1 MSWLKN
7 LFGGKN
13 ASSSAK
19 KRPAAKTYNP
29 PSNRAALLKEAMAIQ
44 ERGRAHVQAVLEKT
58 FAELSAKPPKPSDQE
73 AMTRLLELRRAVL
86 AMRRA
91 GDHEGQRAK
100 VLAGVKGLM
109 GGPPKPKP

>member
-1 MSWLKN
+1 MSWLRN

-13 ASSSAK
+13 AAGPAK
-19 KRPAAKTYNP
+19 KRPAGKTYNP
-29 PSNRAALLKEAMAIQ
+29 PSNRAALIKEALAIQ
-44 ERGRAHVQAVLEKT
+44 EKGRAQVQAVLEKT

-91 GDHEGQRAK
+91 GDHDGQRAK
-100 VLAGVKGLM
+100 VLAGMKGLM
-109 GGPPKPKP
+109 GRPPKSKP